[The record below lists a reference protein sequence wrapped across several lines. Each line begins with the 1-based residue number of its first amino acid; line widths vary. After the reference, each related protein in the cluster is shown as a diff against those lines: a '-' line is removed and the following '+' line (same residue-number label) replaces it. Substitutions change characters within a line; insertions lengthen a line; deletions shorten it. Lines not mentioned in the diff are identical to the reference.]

1 LQIGSGLRTQA
12 VNLRTQG
19 PNLRSTQGP
28 RFRPRDVGAQIQK
41 RSDPDSGAQR
51 PRFRSAGARMQDTG
65 KRKGSKSGDRW
76 PNSGHRGSNFRTRG
90 LHDGGAQIQNTEGR
104 RGSISGRTAR
114 CQAHGPKFRDAGT
127 SSQDAGAQIQDTGR
141 TRGAHIQKTQGP
153 GRRGSISGHRDPN
166 IGLSRT
172 QRFSLRAQGFN
183 FRSQGSISGHR
194 ELTSRFGT
202 SGRRGPDSEA
212 QRPRYR
218 SAATKIQERRG
229 PNSGHR
235 KTQGLRGSD

>member
-1 LQIGSGLRTQA
+1 MGPRDAARPRFRSAATQIQEHRDPYLGHRGPNSLQIGSGLRTQA

-65 KRKGSKSGDRW
+65 KRKGPNSGDRW

-90 LHDGGAQIQNTEGR
+90 LHDGG
-104 RGSISGRTAR
+104 
-114 CQAHGPKFRDAGT
+114 PKFRTQRDAGAQSRDAGT
-127 SSQDAGAQIQDTGR
+127 SSQDAGAQIQDTGW

-153 GRRGSISGHRDPN
+153 GTGRRGSISGHRDPSS
-166 IGLSRT
+166 GRKDSSGHSDLVS
-172 QRFSLRAQGFN
+172 GHK
-183 FRSQGSISGHR
+183 GSISGAR
-194 ELTSRFGT
+194 
-202 SGRRGPDSEA
+202 A
-212 QRPRYR
+212 QFQDTERVNL
-218 SAATKIQERRG
+218 KIRDIG
-229 PNSGHR
+229 M
-235 KTQGLRGSD
+235 